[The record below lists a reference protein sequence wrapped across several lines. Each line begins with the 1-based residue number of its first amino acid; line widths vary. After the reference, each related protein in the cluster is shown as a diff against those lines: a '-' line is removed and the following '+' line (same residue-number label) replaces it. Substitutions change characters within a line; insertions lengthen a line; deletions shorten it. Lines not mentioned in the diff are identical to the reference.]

1 MAIQRVAVIGGSG
14 LLGSKVVE
22 SLLYS
27 GFKVTAITRNESSAT
42 FPNEVI
48 VKRVDINSVDSIKA
62 AVTGQDAVVSTATTM
77 AAGGQKVI
85 IDAVVAARVPRF
97 IPSEFGVPSRQNRD
111 KKIGKLLGAKVQN
124 TDYLIELSKQYD
136 WFSWTGLSNGL
147 FLDSG
152 LNSSYGF
159 IDIRNRKF
167 RMIDSGNEPFS
178 ATSLSFVGK
187 AVAAILKKPE
197 ETANRYLNIAGVT
210 TTQSEVLKIFE
221 QVTGD
226 KFDVSHVSST
236 ELERIG
242 DEKIAKG
249 DFSAFG
255 NYLEQFLFADDSG
268 NALKGDENAIR
279 LLGLEEENLEDVIK
293 RVLADVK

>member
-1 MAIQRVAVIGGSG
+1 MAIQKVAVIGGSG
-14 LLGSKVVE
+14 LLGSKVVD
-22 SLLYS
+22 SLVNT
-27 GFKVTAITRNESSAT
+27 GFEVTVITRNESSAT
-42 FPNEVI
+42 FPDNVI
-48 VKRVDINSVDSIKA
+48 VKRVDITSVESIKDA
-62 AVTGQDAVVSTATTM
+62 ITGQDAVVSTATTM
-77 AAGGQKVI
+77 ASGGQKVI
-85 IDAVVAARVPRF
+85 IDAVIAARVPRF

-124 TDYLIELSKQYD
+124 TDYLIELSKQHD

-152 LNSSYGF
+152 LTNSYSF

-167 RMIDSGNEPFS
+167 RMVDSGNELYS
-178 ATSLSFVGK
+178 TTSLDFVGK

-210 TTQSEVLKIFE
+210 TTQSEVLKIVE

-226 KFDVSHVSST
+226 KFDVSHVSSV
-236 ELERIG
+236 EIERIG
-242 DEKIAKG
+242 DEKIANG

-255 NYLEQFLFADDSG
+255 NYLEQFLFADGAG

-279 LLGLEEENLEDVIK
+279 LLGLEEESLEQVVK
-293 RVLADVK
+293 SVLVDVK

>member
-1 MAIQRVAVIGGSG
+1 MAIQKAAVIGGSG

-22 SLLYS
+22 SLLNS
-27 GFKVTAITRNESSAT
+27 GFEVTVLTRNESSAT
-42 FPNEVI
+42 FPDQVV
-48 VKRVDINSVDSIKA
+48 VKRVDISSVDSIKV

-124 TDYLIELSKQYD
+124 TDYLIELSKQHD

-197 ETANRYLNIAGVT
+197 ETANRFLNIAGVT
-210 TTQSEVLKIFE
+210 TTQNEVLKIFE

-226 KFDVSHVSST
+226 KFDISHVSST

-242 DEKIAKG
+242 DEKIARG

-255 NYLEQFLFADDSG
+255 NYLEQFLFADNAG
-268 NALKGDENAIR
+268 NALKGDGNAIG
-279 LLGLEEENLEDVIK
+279 LLELEEESLEDVIK
-293 RVLADVK
+293 RVLANVK

>member
-1 MAIQRVAVIGGSG
+1 MAIQKVAVIGGSG
-14 LLGSKVVE
+14 LLGSKVVD
-22 SLLYS
+22 SLINT
-27 GFKVTAITRNESSAT
+27 GFEVTVITRNESSAT
-42 FPNEVI
+42 FPDNVI
-48 VKRVDINSVDSIKA
+48 VKRVDITSVESIKDA
-62 AVTGQDAVVSTATTM
+62 ITGQDAVVSTATTM
-77 AAGGQKVI
+77 ASGGQKVI
-85 IDAVVAARVPRF
+85 IDAVIAARVPRF

-124 TDYLIELSKQYD
+124 TDYLIELSKQHD

-152 LNSSYGF
+152 LTNPYSF

-167 RMIDSGNEPFS
+167 RMVDSGNEPYS
-178 ATSLSFVGK
+178 TTSLAFVGK

-210 TTQSEVLKIFE
+210 TTQSEVLKIVE

-226 KFDVSHVSST
+226 KFDVSHVSSA
-236 ELERIG
+236 EIERIG
-242 DEKIAKG
+242 DEKIANG

-255 NYLEQFLFADDSG
+255 NYLEQFLFADGTG

-279 LLGLEEENLEDVIK
+279 LLGLEEESLEQVVK
-293 RVLADVK
+293 SVLVDFK

>member
-1 MAIQRVAVIGGSG
+1 MAIQKVAVVGASG

-22 SLLYS
+22 SLLKA
-27 GFKVTAITRNESSAT
+27 GFEVTAITRNESSAT
-42 FPNEVI
+42 FPDRVT
-48 VKRVDINSVDSIKA
+48 VKRVDITSVDSVKEA
-62 AVTGQDAVVSTATTM
+62 LVGHDAVVSTATTA

-85 IDAVVAARVPRF
+85 IDAAIAAKVPRF

-111 KKIGKLLGAKVQN
+111 TKIGKLLGAKVQN
-124 TDYLIELSKQYD
+124 TDYLIELAEKHD

-152 LNSSYGF
+152 LKNPRAF
-159 IDIRNRKF
+159 INVKDRKIR
-167 RMIDSGNEPFS
+167 IVDSGNEPYS
-178 ATSLSFVGK
+178 TTSLAFVGE

-197 ETANRYLNIAGVT
+197 ETKNKYLNIAGVT
-210 TTQSEVLKIFE
+210 TTENEVLKIVE

-226 KFDVSHVSST
+226 KFEVTHVT
-236 ELERIG
+236 GAELEKTG

-255 NYLEQFLFADDSG
+255 DYLEQFLFADG
-268 NALKGDENAIR
+268 AGHALKGDENAIG
-279 LLGLEEENLEDVIK
+279 LLGLQEENLEEVIK
-293 RVLADVK
+293 SVVAEVK